1 MGFEVRRSWL
11 LSDASSSVGREVKLL
26 CTRSLVALT
35 GLESELEAPE
45 CFCCVV
51 FRGDRVAREFDWAH
65 WIGGGGEGAI
75 VVEVKTRSTG
85 SRRGSGLVSC
95 VSFWI
100 FRGSSRPFKCWPT
113 KSLSESLSSSL
124 RGPEMWWFGFVIV
137 APRCGRP

>member
-45 CFCCVV
+45 CLCCVV
-51 FRGDRVAREFDWAH
+51 FRGDRVAREFDGAH
-65 WIGGGGEGAI
+65 TIGGGGEGAI
-75 VVEVKTRSTG
+75 VVEVKTRSSG
-85 SRRGSGLVSC
+85 SRRGSAFSALMC
-95 VSFWI
+95 VSFWV

-113 KSLSESLSSSL
+113 KFLLSESLSSSL
-124 RGPEMWWFGFVIV
+124 
-137 APRCGRP
+137 